1 MISQISGRVSHFLL
15 VCLFA
20 LTVERNQ
27 EVDQLVIALVIALV
41 ITLVIVL
48 VITLVIAPVIA
59 LLSWCCL
66 YPLEVFKPAVV
77 ISTSSCVPDCQALE
91 APEDH
96 CECKVCYRKLPHYI
110 HFKFCISRL
119 SRSVNV
125 LLPLVFLI
133 AQL

>member
-27 EVDQLVIALVIALV
+27 EVDQLVIALVIALVITLVIALV

-110 HFKFCISRL
+110 HFKFSY
-119 SRSVNV
+119 
-125 LLPLVFLI
+125 F
-133 AQL
+133 